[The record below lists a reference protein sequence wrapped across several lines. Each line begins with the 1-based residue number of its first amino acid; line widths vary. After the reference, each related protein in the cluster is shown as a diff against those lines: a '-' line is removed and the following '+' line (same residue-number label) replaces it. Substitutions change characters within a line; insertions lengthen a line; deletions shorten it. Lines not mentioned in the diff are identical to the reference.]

1 MSQHP
6 EIKHISEALREGF
19 SLKREALRNPSD
31 LSPKHWERPIP
42 YRSPLNPFKNR
53 LSPRMRTFNTD

>member
-19 SLKREALRNPSD
+19 SLKREVLPKPFGS
-31 LSPKHWERPIP
+31 LTETLGKIHSLQISPQ
-42 YRSPLNPFKNR
+42 PL
-53 LSPRMRTFNTD
+53 

>member
-19 SLKREALRNPSD
+19 SLKREAL
-31 LSPKHWERPIP
+31 PKPFG
-42 YRSPLNPFKNR
+42 PLPGTPGKVHF
-53 LSPRMRTFNTD
+53 LQTAH